1 MTDPFAI
8 QLLDLACRH
17 GYPVR
22 VYARV
27 APDMEACAYDGWVWG
42 SETPSSVTI
51 CEGSQRHKFEWAE
64 IESASFYTPLG
75 ERLTGAWLIRH
86 L

>member
-1 MTDPFAI
+1 MTFFEIVDV
-8 QLLDLACRH
+8 LRMACHH

-27 APDMEACAYDGWVWG
+27 APGGEACAYDGWVWG

-51 CEGSQRHKFEWAE
+51 CLATMRHTFEWSE
-64 IESASFYTPLG
+64 IESASFWTPLA
-75 ERLTGAWLIRH
+75 ERMTGAWLLEH